1 MTQTTRQ
8 TSFKTKHIRAYLKI
22 NNPKNG
28 KLEVTSTKDFSFE
41 HLLEMK
47 T

>member
-8 TSFKTKHIRAYLKI
+8 TSFKTKHIRAYPKI

-41 HLLEMK
+41 HLLGMK